1 MSVEDFFQGGFEEH
15 SDAGDESEVMNWIQA
30 IDFFLL
36 GTYAY
41 KFS

>member
-15 SDAGDESEVMNWIQA
+15 SDVGDESEVMNGIQA
-30 IDFFLL
+30 IDHFLL

-41 KFS
+41 ECS